1 MVVVVLVVVV
11 LVVVGLCPFLSPF
24 LSGICLF
31 GKAAV
36 FPFGVPLL
44 AVVGVLSWFGG
55 LLSWF
60 GGLVGL
66 RWLVFGGGQ

>member
-1 MVVVVLVVVV
+1 MVV

-60 GGLVGL
+60 GGLLSWFGGLVGL